1 MGLEKI
7 TNPVNSIENKVHG
20 MTNKIGDKT
29 RTMSGFTG
37 TTKSIEKRIFNN
49 RVGFTAET
57 TANNLAK
64 TIEDVSNVKGHIDGV
79 KDKIGKNVKNVKN
92 GIKNLKKAI
101 ATAKGNIESLFGK
114 NKKKKDKKRK
124 KSTLTTDGIG
134 KNSIYDIKLKSD
146 LTTDGIGKNSIS
158 EEYSEFDTD
167 INREE
172 IIESNLRKFYEKFR
186 YSQKDVDVVDPYS
199 TFECDFEFFPNE
211 EEQSKIY
218 LQLIKE
224 VYSTKDDQKDKI
236 DFDFYIQKAALPNID
251 METTQSNTLVGTFPI
266 PGQILK
272 PTSNKFSMEIVNV
285 KHPVIENVLYPWMHE
300 ARLPKWQYKEQP
312 FTTARIT
319 FDFGEHSSVKYVFH
333 GCWPTQINMIQ
344 PDQSPTQNVTRNIEF
359 AFKFMTIEKT
369 EWKQDEEILSDED
382 IDNSLI

>member
-114 NKKKKDKKRK
+114 KKKNKDKKRK
-124 KSTLTTDGIG
+124 KSALTTGG
-134 KNSIYDIKLKSD
+134 AKLEDIK
-146 LTTDGIGKNSIS
+146 
-158 EEYSEFDTD
+158 EYSSFSGNIADEYP
-167 INREE
+167 IY
-172 IIESNLRKFYEKFR
+172 SNLRNFYQKFR
-186 YSQKDVDVVDPYS
+186 RS
-199 TFECDFEFFPNE
+199 
-211 EEQSKIY
+211 
-218 LQLIKE
+218 
-224 VYSTKDDQKDKI
+224 
-236 DFDFYIQKAALPNID
+236 
-251 METTQSNTLVGTFPI
+251 
-266 PGQILK
+266 
-272 PTSNKFSMEIVNV
+272 
-285 KHPVIENVLYPWMHE
+285 
-300 ARLPKWQYKEQP
+300 
-312 FTTARIT
+312 
-319 FDFGEHSSVKYVFH
+319 
-333 GCWPTQINMIQ
+333 
-344 PDQSPTQNVTRNIEF
+344 
-359 AFKFMTIEKT
+359 
-369 EWKQDEEILSDED
+369 
-382 IDNSLI
+382 